1 MVYSNKFV
9 MCIIIDGKIQ
19 KELANGT
26 VIIPFGSE
34 YTIRFRNKNDRRAV
48 VKFKIDGENASAD
61 GYVINAN
68 SFIDIK
74 RYAHKDCAFKFVS
87 LDSEEAIDFG
97 KNGNNDDK
105 VKGLIES
112 VFYLEKQLPVTY
124 TYNPSIWNNNKWPNT
139 SNTYWMSSTT
149 PCSWNATCDSHTY
162 NKHAPRSLH
171 RNNNSDHSGIQNSYP
186 THDLILNS
194 DIKDGATVEGKPTQ
208 QNFYEVSIDL
218 ESDFV
223 TLKLFLQGT
232 KRINGSYPV
241 HVTSD
246 KENIKIKIEKE
257 NEDLRKQIEEQK
269 KQKELDFL
277 LKENLKLKEELEK
290 LKNQ

>member
-1 MVYSNKFV
+1 
-9 MCIIIDGKIQ
+9 MCIIVDGKIQ

-26 VIIPFGSE
+26 VLIPFGTE
-34 YTIRFRNKNDRRAV
+34 YAIRFRNKNEKRAV
-48 VKFKIDGENASAD
+48 VKFKIDGENASGD

-97 KNGNNDDK
+97 KNGSNDDK
-105 VKGLIES
+105 VKGLIEA
-112 VFYLEKQLPVTY
+112 VFYLEKQHPVTY
-124 TYNPSIWNNNKWPNT
+124 TYNPSIWNDNNKYWP
-139 SNTYWMSSTT
+139 NTYWMSNITT
-149 PCSWNATCDSHTY
+149 QCNYNVTCGSYMYD
-162 NKHAPRSLH
+162 KHAPRSLH
-171 RNNNSDHSGIQNSYP
+171 RDASSDQSGIKNSLP
-186 THDLILNS
+186 TYDAILSS
-194 DIKDGATVEGKPTQ
+194 DISEGATVEGKSTG
-208 QNFYEVSIDL
+208 QNFCEVSIDL

-232 KRINGSYPV
+232 N
-241 HVTSD
+241 
-246 KENIKIKIEKE
+246 KENCIKRKIEKE

-277 LKENLKLKEELEK
+277 LKENKKLREELDS
-290 LKNQ
+290 LKNK